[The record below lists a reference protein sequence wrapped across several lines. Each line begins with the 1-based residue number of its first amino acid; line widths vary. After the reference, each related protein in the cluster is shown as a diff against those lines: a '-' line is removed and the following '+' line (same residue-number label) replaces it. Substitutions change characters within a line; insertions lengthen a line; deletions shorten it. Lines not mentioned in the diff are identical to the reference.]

1 MANCPRPLILREPV
15 LPPGAVSIP
24 RVKPRHLG
32 MSLSYRLYRAVRLV
46 TPRRWLAHALLDAA
60 WITRQL
66 AWDCVWTTLSPADA
80 LHQTRPHVAEFLDQA
95 IPPGANVIDLGGGTG
110 FVSRLAARRA
120 LTVLYVDR
128 STTNTQVARREC
140 EGITNISFEVGE
152 ALEVLRARGPF
163 GVALMLHVLGF
174 SEDPVEL
181 LAIVRKCARRV
192 VVEVPDLDADPL
204 NGVRLVEARPCYHD
218 ELYVVEFSRDGLQ
231 ACLEAAG
238 WHVKRIDVR
247 NGALLALADA

>member
-1 MANCPRPLILREPV
+1 MLREPD
-15 LPPGAVSIP
+15 LPPGVVSIP

-32 MSLSYRLYRAVRLV
+32 VSFSYRLYRAVRLV
-46 TPRRWLAHALLDAA
+46 TPRRWLVHALLDAG

-80 LHQTRPHVAEFLDQA
+80 LQRTRPHVSEFLEQA
-95 IPPGANVIDLGGGTG
+95 IPPGASVIDLGGGTG
-110 FVSRLAARRA
+110 LVSRLAARRA
-120 LTVLYVDR
+120 STVLYVDR
-128 STTNTQVARREC
+128 STTNAQVARREC
-140 EGITNISFEVGE
+140 EGITNISFEIGE
-152 ALEVLRARGPF
+152 AFEVLRARGPF

-174 SEDPVEL
+174 NEDPVAL
-181 LAIVRKCARRV
+181 LETVRKWAQRV
-192 VVEVPDLDADPL
+192 IVEVPDLDADPL

-238 WHVKRIDVR
+238 WRVKRIDVR

>member
-1 MANCPRPLILREPV
+1 MARRPG
-15 LPPGAVSIP
+15 LPPGVVSIP

-32 MSLSYRLYRAVRLV
+32 VSFSYRLYRAMRLV
-46 TPRRWLAHALLDAA
+46 VPRTWLVHALLDAG

-66 AWDCVWTTLSPADA
+66 AWECVWTTLSPADA
-80 LHQTRPHVAEFLDQA
+80 FQQTRPHVAEFLEHA

-110 FVSRLAARRA
+110 LVSRVAARRA
-120 LTVLYVDR
+120 SKVVYVDR
-128 STTNTQVARREC
+128 STTNAQVARREC

-152 ALEVLRARGPF
+152 ALEVLRACGPF

-174 SEDPVEL
+174 NEDPVAL
-181 LAIVRKCARRV
+181 LETVREWAQRV
-192 VVEVPDLDADPL
+192 IVEVPDLDADPL

-238 WHVKRIDVR
+238 WHVAKIDAR
-247 NGALLALADA
+247 DGALFALADA